1 MKTASRFTFN
11 IDMRTLFINSLFL
24 VIISGS
30 LFATS
35 LWNKS
40 TNSQRGLFGG
50 KRAYSIGE
58 LITIDVSESSSLAAS
73 QNSVRNRQ
81 SQIENA
87 VNQFLFANSKLG
99 THNGG
104 LPGTEIETQSNN
116 QGGGSIANTQN
127 LKGRVSVVVID
138 ILPNGILV
146 IEGARMVTFSGES
159 YYAVLKGM
167 VRQEDIGFGFKDG
180 LRYRN
185 IVSSQY
191 IADAQIEFVSKG
203 SLNDAQ
209 KESWYQRLAAIL
221 NPF

>member
-1 MKTASRFTFN
+1 MRSIYLLGIFLIFQAASV
-11 IDMRTLFINSLFL
+11 S
-24 VIISGS
+24 V
-30 LFATS
+30 FATS

-40 TNSQRGLFGG
+40 TNTQRGLFGG
-50 KRAYSIGE
+50 KRAYAVGD
-58 LITIDVSESSSLAAS
+58 LVTIDVAESSSLTAS

-87 VNQFLFANSKLG
+87 VQQFLFANSGMGK
-99 THNGG
+99 HNGG
-104 LPGTEIETQSNN
+104 LPGTEIESTSSN
-116 QGGGSIANTQN
+116 QGGGSIANTQD
-127 LKGRVSVVVID
+127 LKGRVSVVIID
-138 ILPNGILV
+138 VLPNGVLV
-146 IEGARMVTFSGES
+146 LEGARMVTFSGES

-185 IVSSQY
+185 IVSSQF

>member
-1 MKTASRFTFN
+1 MKLSYLFMLLASLSFV
-11 IDMRTLFINSLFL
+11 S
-24 VIISGS
+24 
-30 LFATS
+30 AAS

-40 TNSQRGLFGG
+40 NAVKRGLYSG
-50 KRAYSIGE
+50 KRAYQVGD
-58 LITIDVSESSSLAAS
+58 LITIDVAESSSLAAS

-81 SQIENA
+81 SQVENA
-87 VNQFLFANSKLG
+87 VQQFLFANSGFG

-104 LPGTEIETQSNN
+104 LPGTQIETDSSN
-116 QGGGSIANTQN
+116 QGGGSIANTQD
-127 LKGRVSVVVID
+127 LKGRGSVVIID
-138 ILPNGILV
+138 VLPNDVLV

-159 YYAVLKGM
+159 YFAVLKGM
-167 VRQEDIGFGFKDG
+167 VRSEDIGFGFKDG

-185 IVSSQY
+185 IVSSQF

-209 KESWYQRLAAIL
+209 KESWYQRLASIL

>member
-1 MKTASRFTFN
+1 MK
-11 IDMRTLFINSLFL
+11 LFFKIALFSLITNSVFG
-24 VIISGS
+24 V
-30 LFATS
+30 S
-35 LWNKS
+35 LWVKS
-40 TNSQRGLFGG
+40 TNNQRGLYGD
-50 KRAYSIGE
+50 KRSFSVGD
-58 LITIDVSESSSLAAS
+58 LITIDVGESSSLAAS

-81 SQIENA
+81 SQVENA
-87 VNQFLFANSKLG
+87 VKQFLFANSKMG

-104 LPGTEIETQSNN
+104 LPGTEIESKSSNK
-116 QGGGSIANTQN
+116 GGGSIANTQN

-138 ILPNGILV
+138 VLPNGVLV
-146 IEGARMVTFSGES
+146 LEGARMVTFSGES

-167 VRQEDIGFGFKDG
+167 VRQEDIGAGFREG

-209 KESWYQRLAAIL
+209 KESWYQKIASMI

>member
-1 MKTASRFTFN
+1 MNSLRLG
-11 IDMRTLFINSLFL
+11 LFIALTFP
-24 VIISGS
+24 
-30 LFATS
+30 FYTAQATS
-35 LWNKS
+35 LWSKS
-40 TNSQRGLFGG
+40 SNTQRGMFGG
-50 KRAYSIGE
+50 KRAYSVGD
-58 LITIDVSESSSLAAS
+58 LITIDVAESSSLAAS

-81 SQIENA
+81 LQVENA
-87 VNQFLFANSKLG
+87 VTQFLYAKSNLG
-99 THNGG
+99 KHNGG
-104 LPGTEIETQSNN
+104 LPGTQIETQSGN
-116 QGGGSIANTQN
+116 QGGGSIANTQD
-127 LKGRVSVVVID
+127 LKGRVSVMVID
-138 ILPNGILV
+138 VLPNGVLV
-146 IEGARMVTFSGES
+146 LEGARMVTFSGES

-209 KESWYQRLAAIL
+209 KESWYQKLSSAI

>member
-1 MKTASRFTFN
+1 
-11 IDMRTLFINSLFL
+11 MRKLFIYSLFL
-24 VIISGS
+24 VVISGS

-50 KRAYSIGE
+50 KRAYSIGD

-138 ILPNGILV
+138 VLPNGILV

>member
-1 MKTASRFTFN
+1 MSFSN
-11 IDMRTLFINSLFL
+11 SHLSYCLFFSLLSCSF
-24 VIISGS
+24 VG
-30 LFATS
+30 ATS

-40 TNSQRGLFGG
+40 TNTQRSIFAG
-50 KRAYSIGE
+50 KRAYAVGD

-87 VNQFLFANSKLG
+87 VNQFLFANSKMG

-104 LPGTEIETQSNN
+104 LPGTEIESKTSN
-116 QGGGSIANTQN
+116 QGGGSIANTQD

-138 ILPNGILV
+138 VLPNGNLV
-146 IEGARMVTFSGES
+146 LEGARMVTFSGES
-159 YYAVLKGM
+159 YYAVLKGI

>member
-1 MKTASRFTFN
+1 MKFFITFLLLIFVN
-11 IDMRTLFINSLFL
+11 VSFG
-24 VIISGS
+24 V
-30 LFATS
+30 S
-35 LWNKS
+35 LWMKS
-40 TNSQRGLFGG
+40 SNNQRGLYGD
-50 KRAYSIGE
+50 KRSFSVGD
-58 LITIDVSESSSLAAS
+58 LITIDVGESSSLAAS

-81 SQIENA
+81 SQVENA
-87 VNQFLFANSKLG
+87 VKQFLFANSKMG

-104 LPGTEIETQSNN
+104 LPGTEIESKSSNK
-116 QGGGSIANTQN
+116 GGGSIANTQN
-127 LKGRVSVVVID
+127 LKGRVSVVIID
-138 ILPNGILV
+138 VLPNGVLV
-146 IEGARMVTFSGES
+146 LEGARMVTFSGES

-167 VRQEDIGFGFKDG
+167 VRQEDIGAGFREG

-209 KESWYQRLAAIL
+209 KESWYQKIASVV

>member
-1 MKTASRFTFN
+1 MKSLTLG
-11 IDMRTLFINSLFL
+11 LFIAFVFPLT
-24 VIISGS
+24 VH
-30 LFATS
+30 ATS
-35 LWNKS
+35 LWSKS
-40 TNSQRGLFGG
+40 SNSQRGMFGG
-50 KRAYSIGE
+50 KRAYSVGD
-58 LITIDVSESSSLAAS
+58 LITIDVAESSSLAAS

-81 SQIENA
+81 LQVENA
-87 VNQFLFANSKLG
+87 VTQFLYANSKLG
-99 THNGG
+99 THNGE
-104 LPGTEIETQSNN
+104 LPGTQIETQSSN
-116 QGGGSIANTQN
+116 QGGGSIANTQD
-127 LKGRVSVVVID
+127 LKGRVSVMVID
-138 ILPNGILV
+138 VLPNGVLV
-146 IEGARMVTFSGES
+146 LEGARMVTFSGES

-209 KESWYQRLAAIL
+209 KESWYQKLSSAI

>member
-1 MKTASRFTFN
+1 MTKLLTIALS
-11 IDMRTLFINSLFL
+11 SLL
-24 VIISGS
+24 LLPLGS
-30 LFATS
+30 VDAVS
-35 LWNKS
+35 LWTKS
-40 TNSQRGLFGG
+40 SNHQKGLFVG
-50 KRAYSIGE
+50 KRAYAVGD

-81 SQIENA
+81 SQVENA
-87 VNQFLFANSKLG
+87 VKQFLFANSNMGK
-99 THNGG
+99 HNGG
-104 LPGTEIETQSNN
+104 LPGTEIETKSSNK
-116 QGGGSIANTQN
+116 GGGSIANTQD

-138 ILPNGILV
+138 TLPNGVLV
-146 IEGARMVTFSGES
+146 LEGARMVTFSGES

-167 VRQEDIGFGFKDG
+167 VRKEDIGFGFKDG

-209 KESWYQRLAAIL
+209 KESWYQRLASMV

>member
-1 MKTASRFTFN
+1 MIMKNLLRS
-11 IDMRTLFINSLFL
+11 TLLLLIFVHTTNG
-24 VIISGS
+24 V
-30 LFATS
+30 S
-35 LWNKS
+35 LWMKS
-40 TNSQRGLFGG
+40 TNNQRGL
-50 KRAYSIGE
+50 YSDRRSYAVGD
-58 LITIDVSESSSLAAS
+58 LITIDVGESSSLAAS

-81 SQIENA
+81 SQVENA
-87 VNQFLFANSKLG
+87 VKQFLFANSKMG

-104 LPGTEIETQSNN
+104 LPGTEIETKSSNK
-116 QGGGSIANTQN
+116 GGGSIANTQD

-138 ILPNGILV
+138 VLPNGVLV
-146 IEGARMVTFSGES
+146 LEGARMVTFSGES

-167 VRQEDIGFGFKDG
+167 VRMEDIGIGFKEG

-209 KESWYQRLAAIL
+209 KESWYQRIASIV

>member
-1 MKTASRFTFN
+1 MKAL
-11 IDMRTLFINSLFL
+11 ILSLVLAVVVPFA
-24 VIISGS
+24 VQ
-30 LFATS
+30 ATS
-35 LWNKS
+35 LWTKS
-40 TNSQRGLFGG
+40 SNTQRGMFGG
-50 KRAYSIGE
+50 KRACSVGD
-58 LITIDVSESSSLAAS
+58 LITIDVAESSSLAAS
-73 QNSVRNRQ
+73 QNSVRSRQ
-81 SQIENA
+81 LEVESA
-87 VNQFLFANSKLG
+87 VTQFLYANSKLG

-104 LPGTEIETQSNN
+104 LPGTQIETQSSN
-116 QGGGSIANTQN
+116 QGGGSIANTQD

-138 ILPNGILV
+138 VLPNGVLV
-146 IEGARMVTFSGES
+146 LEGARMVTFSGES

-209 KESWYQRLAAIL
+209 KESWYQKLSSAI

>member
-1 MKTASRFTFN
+1 MNALIF
-11 IDMRTLFINSLFL
+11 SLVL
-24 VIISGS
+24 AIVIP
-30 LFATS
+30 FEVQATS
-35 LWNKS
+35 LWTKS
-40 TNSQRGLFGG
+40 SNSQRGMFGG
-50 KRAYSIGE
+50 KRAYSVGD
-58 LITIDVSESSSLAAS
+58 LITIDVAESSSLAAS

-81 SQIENA
+81 LEVESA
-87 VNQFLFANSKLG
+87 VTQFLYANSKLG

-104 LPGTEIETQSNN
+104 LPGTQIETQSSN
-116 QGGGSIANTQN
+116 QGGGSIANTQD

-138 ILPNGILV
+138 VLPNGVLV
-146 IEGARMVTFSGES
+146 LEGARMVTFSGES

-209 KESWYQRLAAIL
+209 KESWYQKLSSAI

>member
-1 MKTASRFTFN
+1 MKFF
-11 IDMRTLFINSLFL
+11 ITLLLLLF
-24 VIISGS
+24 VNVSFGV
-30 LFATS
+30 S
-35 LWNKS
+35 LWMKS
-40 TNSQRGLFGG
+40 SNNQRGLYGD
-50 KRAYSIGE
+50 KRSFSVGD
-58 LITIDVSESSSLAAS
+58 LITIDVGESSSLAAS

-81 SQIENA
+81 SQVENA
-87 VNQFLFANSKLG
+87 VKQFLFANSKMG

-104 LPGTEIETQSNN
+104 LPGTEIESNSSN
-116 QGGGSIANTQN
+116 KGGGSIANTQN

-138 ILPNGILV
+138 VLPNGVLV
-146 IEGARMVTFSGES
+146 LEGARMVTFSGES

-167 VRQEDIGFGFKDG
+167 VRQEDIGAGFREG

-209 KESWYQRLAAIL
+209 KESWYQKIASVV

>member
-1 MKTASRFTFN
+1 MIRYS
-11 IDMRTLFINSLFL
+11 IILFFIS
-24 VIISGS
+24 IIP
-30 LFATS
+30 LLHAAS

-40 TNSQRGLFGG
+40 NSAKRGLYAG
-50 KRAYSIGE
+50 KRAYQVGD
-58 LITIDVSESSSLAAS
+58 LITIDVAESSSLAAS
-73 QNSVRNRQ
+73 QNSVRSRQ

-87 VNQFLFANSKLG
+87 VQQFLFANSGMGK
-99 THNGG
+99 HKGG
-104 LPGTEIETQSNN
+104 LPGTQIETESSN
-116 QGGGSIANTQN
+116 QGGGSIANTQD
-127 LKGRVSVVVID
+127 LKGRVSVVIID
-138 ILPNGILV
+138 VLPNDVLV

-167 VRQEDIGFGFKDG
+167 VRTEDIGFGFKDG

-185 IVSSQY
+185 IVSSQF

-209 KESWYQRLAAIL
+209 KESWYQKLASVL

>member
-1 MKTASRFTFN
+1 MTKNIFHIVCLLSIASGLTA
-11 IDMRTLFINSLFL
+11 
-24 VIISGS
+24 
-30 LFATS
+30 AS
-35 LWNKS
+35 LWTKS
-40 TNSQRGLFGG
+40 SNSQKGLYTG
-50 KRAYSIGE
+50 KRAYSVGD
-58 LITIDVSESSSLAAS
+58 LITIDVAESSSLAAS

-87 VNQFLFANSKLG
+87 VQQFLFANSGMGKHKG
-99 THNGG
+99 D
-104 LPGTEIETQSNN
+104 LPATEIETKSSN
-116 QGGGSIANTQN
+116 QGGGSIANTSD

-138 ILPNGILV
+138 VLPNRVLV

-167 VRQEDIGFGFKDG
+167 VREEDIGFGFKDG

-185 IVSSQY
+185 IISSQY

-209 KESWYQRLAAIL
+209 KETWYQRLASIL

>member
-1 MKTASRFTFN
+1 MYLKV
-11 IDMRTLFINSLFL
+11 LPC
-24 VIISGS
+24 
-30 LFATS
+30 
-35 LWNKS
+35 
-40 TNSQRGLFGG
+40 
-50 KRAYSIGE
+50 
-58 LITIDVSESSSLAAS
+58 

-87 VNQFLFANSKLG
+87 VNSFLFANSKMG

-104 LPGTEIETQSNN
+104 LPTTEIETKTSN
-116 QGGGSIANTQN
+116 QGGGSIANTQD

-138 ILPNGILV
+138 VLPNGNLI

-159 YYAVLKGM
+159 YYAVLKGI

-185 IVSSQY
+185 IISSQY

>member
-1 MKTASRFTFN
+1 MKSFLKFTLGLL
-11 IDMRTLFINSLFL
+11 ILADTCYG
-24 VIISGS
+24 V
-30 LFATS
+30 S
-35 LWNKS
+35 LWMKS
-40 TNSQRGLFGG
+40 TNNQRGL
-50 KRAYSIGE
+50 YSDRRSYSVGD
-58 LITIDVSESSSLAAS
+58 LITIDVGESSSLAAS

-81 SQIENA
+81 SQVENA
-87 VNQFLFANSKLG
+87 VKQFLFANSKMG

-104 LPGTEIETQSNN
+104 LPGTEIETKSSNK
-116 QGGGSIANTQN
+116 GGGSIANTQD

-138 ILPNGILV
+138 VLPNGVLV
-146 IEGARMVTFSGES
+146 LEGARMVTFSGES

-167 VRQEDIGFGFKDG
+167 VRKEDIGIGFKEG

-209 KESWYQRLAAIL
+209 KESWYQRIASIV

>member
-1 MKTASRFTFN
+1 MKTFLKFTLGLL
-11 IDMRTLFINSLFL
+11 I
-24 VIISGS
+24 
-30 LFATS
+30 FADTSYGVS
-35 LWNKS
+35 LWMKS
-40 TNSQRGLFGG
+40 TNNQRGL
-50 KRAYSIGE
+50 YSDRRSYSVGD
-58 LITIDVSESSSLAAS
+58 LITIDVGESSSLAAS

-81 SQIENA
+81 SQVENA
-87 VNQFLFANSKLG
+87 VKQFLFANSKMG

-104 LPGTEIETQSNN
+104 LPGTEIETKSSNK
-116 QGGGSIANTQN
+116 GGGSIANTQD

-138 ILPNGILV
+138 VLPNGVLV
-146 IEGARMVTFSGES
+146 LEGARMVTFSGES

-167 VRQEDIGFGFKDG
+167 VRKEDIGIGFKEG

-209 KESWYQRLAAIL
+209 KESWYQRIASIV

>member
-1 MKTASRFTFN
+1 MMTYIMKIFLMLCISA
-11 IDMRTLFINSLFL
+11 NSIFG
-24 VIISGS
+24 V
-30 LFATS
+30 S
-35 LWNKS
+35 LWMKS
-40 TNSQRGLFGG
+40 TNNQRGL
-50 KRAYSIGE
+50 YSDRRSYSVGD
-58 LITIDVSESSSLAAS
+58 LITIDVGESSSLAAS

-81 SQIENA
+81 SQVENA
-87 VNQFLFANSKLG
+87 VKQFLFANSKMG

-104 LPGTEIETQSNN
+104 LPGTEIETKSSNK
-116 QGGGSIANTQN
+116 GGGSIANTQD

-138 ILPNGILV
+138 VLPNGVLIL
-146 IEGARMVTFSGES
+146 EGARMVTFSGES

-167 VRQEDIGFGFKDG
+167 VRKEDIGIGFKEG

-209 KESWYQRLAAIL
+209 KESWYQKIASIV

>member
-1 MKTASRFTFN
+1 MKALIFSLILAVVFT
-11 IDMRTLFINSLFL
+11 
-24 VIISGS
+24 VAVQ
-30 LFATS
+30 ATS
-35 LWNKS
+35 LWTKS
-40 TNSQRGLFGG
+40 SNTQRGMFGG
-50 KRAYSIGE
+50 KRAYGVGD
-58 LITIDVSESSSLAAS
+58 LITIDVAESSSLAAS

-81 SQIENA
+81 LEVENA
-87 VNQFLFANSKLG
+87 VTQFLYANSKLG

-104 LPGTEIETQSNN
+104 LPGTQIETKSSN
-116 QGGGSIANTQN
+116 QGGGSIANTQD

-138 ILPNGILV
+138 VLPNGVLV
-146 IEGARMVTFSGES
+146 LEGARMVTFSGES

-209 KESWYQRLAAIL
+209 KESWYQKLSSAI

>member
-1 MKTASRFTFN
+1 MIMKNLLRS
-11 IDMRTLFINSLFL
+11 TLLFL
-24 VIISGS
+24 IFVHTTNGV
-30 LFATS
+30 S
-35 LWNKS
+35 LWTKS
-40 TNSQRGLFGG
+40 TNNQRGL
-50 KRAYSIGE
+50 YSDRRSYSVGD
-58 LITIDVSESSSLAAS
+58 LITIDVGESSSLAAS

-81 SQIENA
+81 SQVENA
-87 VNQFLFANSKLG
+87 VKQFLFANSKMG

-104 LPGTEIETQSNN
+104 LPGTEIETKSSNK
-116 QGGGSIANTQN
+116 GGGSIANTQD

-138 ILPNGILV
+138 VLPNGVLV
-146 IEGARMVTFSGES
+146 LEGARMVTFSGES

-167 VRQEDIGFGFKDG
+167 VRKEDIGIGFKEG

-209 KESWYQRLAAIL
+209 KESWYQRIASIV

>member
-1 MKTASRFTFN
+1 MKFFITF
-11 IDMRTLFINSLFL
+11 LFL
-24 VIISGS
+24 ILVNITFGV
-30 LFATS
+30 S
-35 LWNKS
+35 LWMKS
-40 TNSQRGLFGG
+40 TNNQRGLYGD
-50 KRAYSIGE
+50 KRSFSVGD
-58 LITIDVSESSSLAAS
+58 LITIDVGESSSLAAS

-81 SQIENA
+81 SQVENA
-87 VNQFLFANSKLG
+87 VKQFLFANSKMG

-104 LPGTEIETQSNN
+104 LPGTEIESKSSNK
-116 QGGGSIANTQN
+116 GGGSIANTQD

-138 ILPNGILV
+138 VLPNGVLV
-146 IEGARMVTFSGES
+146 LEGARMVTFSGES

-167 VRQEDIGFGFKDG
+167 VRQEDIGAGFREG

-209 KESWYQRLAAIL
+209 KESWYQKIASVV

>member
-1 MKTASRFTFN
+1 MKFLITF
-11 IDMRTLFINSLFL
+11 LLL
-24 VIISGS
+24 VFVNVSFGV
-30 LFATS
+30 S
-35 LWNKS
+35 LWMKS
-40 TNSQRGLFGG
+40 SNNQRGLYGD
-50 KRAYSIGE
+50 KRSFSVGD
-58 LITIDVSESSSLAAS
+58 LITIDVGESSSLAAS

-81 SQIENA
+81 SQVENA
-87 VNQFLFANSKLG
+87 VKQFLFANSKMG

-104 LPGTEIETQSNN
+104 LPGTEIESKSSNK
-116 QGGGSIANTQN
+116 GGGSIANTQN
-127 LKGRVSVVVID
+127 LKGRVSVVIID
-138 ILPNGILV
+138 VLPNGVLV
-146 IEGARMVTFSGES
+146 LEGARMVTFSGES

-167 VRQEDIGFGFKDG
+167 VRQEDIGAGFREG

-209 KESWYQRLAAIL
+209 KESWYQKIASVV

>member
-1 MKTASRFTFN
+1 MKSLTLGIFIAFIFPFT
-11 IDMRTLFINSLFL
+11 
-24 VIISGS
+24 VQ
-30 LFATS
+30 ATS
-35 LWNKS
+35 LWSKS
-40 TNSQRGLFGG
+40 SNSQRGMFGG
-50 KRAYSIGE
+50 KRAYSVGD
-58 LITIDVSESSSLAAS
+58 LVTIDVAESSSLAAS

-81 SQIENA
+81 LEVQNA
-87 VNQFLFANSKLG
+87 VTQFLYANSKLG
-99 THNGG
+99 THNGE
-104 LPGTEIETQSNN
+104 LPGTQIETQSSN
-116 QGGGSIANTQN
+116 QGGGSIANTQD
-127 LKGRVSVVVID
+127 LKGRVSVMVID
-138 ILPNGILV
+138 VLPNGVLV
-146 IEGARMVTFSGES
+146 LEGARMVTFSGES

-209 KESWYQRLAAIL
+209 KESWYQKLSSAI

>member
-1 MKTASRFTFN
+1 MKFFITF
-11 IDMRTLFINSLFL
+11 LFL
-24 VIISGS
+24 LLVNITFGV
-30 LFATS
+30 S
-35 LWNKS
+35 LWMKS
-40 TNSQRGLFGG
+40 TNNQRGLYGD
-50 KRAYSIGE
+50 KRSFSVGD
-58 LITIDVSESSSLAAS
+58 LITIDVGESSSLAAS

-81 SQIENA
+81 SQVENA
-87 VNQFLFANSKLG
+87 VKQFLFANSKMG

-104 LPGTEIETQSNN
+104 LPGTEIESKSSNK
-116 QGGGSIANTQN
+116 GGGSIANTQD

-138 ILPNGILV
+138 VLPNGVLV
-146 IEGARMVTFSGES
+146 LEGARMVTFSGES

-167 VRQEDIGFGFKDG
+167 VRQEDIGAGFREG

-209 KESWYQRLAAIL
+209 KESWYQKIASVV

>member
-1 MKTASRFTFN
+1 MKFFITF
-11 IDMRTLFINSLFL
+11 LFL
-24 VIISGS
+24 LLVNISFGV
-30 LFATS
+30 S
-35 LWNKS
+35 LWMKS
-40 TNSQRGLFGG
+40 TNNQRGLYGD
-50 KRAYSIGE
+50 KRSFSVGD
-58 LITIDVSESSSLAAS
+58 LITIDVGESSSLAAS

-81 SQIENA
+81 SQVENA
-87 VNQFLFANSKLG
+87 VKQFLFANSKMG

-104 LPGTEIETQSNN
+104 LPGTEIESKSSNK
-116 QGGGSIANTQN
+116 GGGSIANTQD

-138 ILPNGILV
+138 VLPNGVLV
-146 IEGARMVTFSGES
+146 LEGARMVTFSGES

-167 VRQEDIGFGFKDG
+167 VRQEDIGAGFREG

-209 KESWYQRLAAIL
+209 KESWYQKIASVV

>member
-1 MKTASRFTFN
+1 MSKLLTIALS
-11 IDMRTLFINSLFL
+11 SLLLLPFGA
-24 VIISGS
+24 VD
-30 LFATS
+30 AVS
-35 LWNKS
+35 LWTKS
-40 TNSQRGLFGG
+40 TNHQKGLFVG
-50 KRAYSIGE
+50 KRAYAVGD

-81 SQIENA
+81 SQVENA
-87 VNQFLFANSKLG
+87 VKQFLFANSNMGK
-99 THNGG
+99 HNGG
-104 LPGTEIETQSNN
+104 LPGTELETKSSNK
-116 QGGGSIANTQN
+116 GGGSIANTQD

-138 ILPNGILV
+138 TLPNGVLV
-146 IEGARMVTFSGES
+146 LEGARMVTFSGES

-167 VRQEDIGFGFKDG
+167 VRKEDIGFGFKDG

-209 KESWYQRLAAIL
+209 KESWYQRLASIV